1 MVESAGTAEYHSGKS
16 PDRRAIEIAEKNK
29 INISKY
35 KARQFEKSDF
45 KKFDIIFAMDINNYN
60 DLKKKATT
68 TKEKEKIKL
77 ILNEIEPC
85 LNKSVPDPYYGNKDG
100 FEIVFK
106 LLDEACD
113 KIIENIE

>member
-1 MVESAGTAEYHSGKS
+1 MESAGTADYHSGKS
-16 PDRRAIEIAEKNK
+16 PDRRTVKIAEKNK

-35 KARQFEKSDF
+35 KARQFKKSDF
-45 KKFDIIFAMDINNYN
+45 KNFDIIFAMDVNNYN
-60 DLKKKATT
+60 DLKKMATT
-68 TKEKEKIKL
+68 PQEKGKIKL
-77 ILNEIEPC
+77 ILNEIEPY

-106 LLDEACD
+106 LLDAACD